1 MPSANSRD
9 ESIAGNRLSCV
20 ELRPPGASIASF
32 RGSLTF
38 WLRNLAGLGL
48 WRLRVVA
55 SEKMETAPSA
65 CRSLV
70 TSPQP
75 ARGAQRAP
83 HAPNLPRYVLL
94 GPAARQLARTRRLN
108 TSPRPS
114 IPTFGFRFR
123 RQNASKPT
131 AEDCGSSNDAGSSRI
146 FDVDR
151 ADRPMEH
158 RLARHRLHSSHMQRR
173 ERARPS
179 ARIRQWSLPFRAG
192 WTAYLHGLLALLA
205 GANSRSRGPAVP
217 IRPRIGAPLPKTASA
232 AGHALD
238 HTSDIPCF
246 PAPLSNS
253 TSNTYRALTLASEW
267 GRIPVD
273 PAHRFPTA
281 SPTGSAFASLSALSV
296 AMLSLSAPHRR
307 NLCPTKET
315 CMHMYVS
322 CPSILQGYCTR
333 VLVAGGPCR
342 HAARCVSS
350 PSSPRLRF
358 FRCRLYP

>member
-1 MPSANSRD
+1 M
-9 ESIAGNRLSCV
+9 
-20 ELRPPGASIASF
+20 
-32 RGSLTF
+32 TF

-48 WRLRVVA
+48 SRLRVVA

-83 HAPNLPRYVLL
+83 HAPNLPRYVPL

-114 IPTFGFRFR
+114 IPIFGSRFR

-131 AEDCGSSNDAGSSRI
+131 AEGCGSSNDAGSSRI

-173 ERARPS
+173 ERARPN
-179 ARIRQWSLPFRAG
+179 ARIRQWSLPLRAG

-322 CPSILQGYCTR
+322 CPSILQGYCTG
-333 VLVAGGPCR
+333 VLVAGGPRR